1 MLQAIS
7 QGTLLSESILSF
19 PFTALRQPLLALLAL
34 QHRDFTGEQVVD
46 IKHN

>member
-19 PFTALRQPLLALLAL
+19 PFTALRQPLLTL
-34 QHRDFTGEQVVD
+34 QHRDFTGEQVVE
-46 IKHN
+46 IKHD